1 MFAVPTSTGTRKCI
15 NKKIHHILCL
25 CCVWKCKTFLILPLP
40 HHGMRKRN
48 KPVTDERLHYLL
60 CVGGWD
66 FSYTVETK
74 RMRSSCV
81 TLLLNLCVWIM
92 YCTPCP
98 SEPVSACMFPWYY
111 QTFVAIATP
120 FLYGT
125 VWLSGFTVKAQWME
139 TTLVYIS
146 PHIQCVTGVS
156 NLVSLDWKTI
166 TLTTMSELT
175 KVRMPPHLLFHDF
188 SLSDELKKTKTDL
201 NLICM
206 MWPKKTCSLWAFSM
220 GTILSQLG
228 VGTLSSWSSC
238 PPSDEKSHI
247 MIN

>member
-1 MFAVPTSTGTRKCI
+1 MFLVPTSTGTRKCI
-15 NKKIHHILCL
+15 KKKIHHILYL
-25 CCVWKCKTFLILPLP
+25 CCVWKCKTFLTLPLP

-48 KPVTDERLHYLL
+48 KPVTDELLHYFL

-120 FLYGT
+120 FLHGT

-139 TTLVYIS
+139 TTVVYM
-146 PHIQCVTGVS
+146 C
-156 NLVSLDWKTI
+156 DWG
-166 TLTTMSELT
+166 L
-175 KVRMPPHLLFHDF
+175 
-188 SLSDELKKTKTDL
+188 
-201 NLICM
+201 
-206 MWPKKTCSLWAFSM
+206 
-220 GTILSQLG
+220 
-228 VGTLSSWSSC
+228 
-238 PPSDEKSHI
+238 
-247 MIN
+247 